1 MENAEIVEAP
11 EVADIDGQQL
21 PHAMDIHARR
31 EPGIM
36 DLHALDIVRDEKLP
50 PAIVD
55 LPAVRQQLEIPLD
68 HTGQAVRL
76 GDAQTEA
83 VLVERAGGGVP
94 ELGQGLLGVAEP
106 HPLPDQRAKRVAD
119 CGMLRVIAFADP
131 QQDIAVEQTGVA
143 ARHQS

>member
-11 EVADIDGQQL
+11 EVPDIDGQQL

-36 DLHALDIVRDEKLP
+36 DLHALNIVRDKKLP

-55 LPAVRQQLEIPLD
+55 LPAVRQELEIPLD

-76 GDAQTEA
+76 GEPKPKPFLSSGRVEA
-83 VLVERAGGGVP
+83 FQNSA
-94 ELGQGLLGVAEP
+94 
-106 HPLPDQRAKRVAD
+106 RV
-119 CGMLRVIAFADP
+119 CEV
-131 QQDIAVEQTGVA
+131 
-143 ARHQS
+143 